1 MAAIAEEGRP
11 SGVLQGFVLDRNH
24 QPAEGV
30 TVSLKGTIRQV
41 STNQKGFFIFANLVQ
56 GQYALVVSGVGLQTH
71 EQPVNVTGEQMT
83 NLTITIQETAQEL
96 QEVKVIAA
104 RGLREREVLPEVGYN
119 AIFAGKKTEVINL
132 GALDAN
138 LITNNSRQVFSK
150 TPGVMVWESE
160 GS

>member
-71 EQPVNVTGEQMT
+71 EQPV
-83 NLTITIQETAQEL
+83 
-96 QEVKVIAA
+96 
-104 RGLREREVLPEVGYN
+104 
-119 AIFAGKKTEVINL
+119 
-132 GALDAN
+132 
-138 LITNNSRQVFSK
+138 
-150 TPGVMVWESE
+150 
-160 GS
+160 